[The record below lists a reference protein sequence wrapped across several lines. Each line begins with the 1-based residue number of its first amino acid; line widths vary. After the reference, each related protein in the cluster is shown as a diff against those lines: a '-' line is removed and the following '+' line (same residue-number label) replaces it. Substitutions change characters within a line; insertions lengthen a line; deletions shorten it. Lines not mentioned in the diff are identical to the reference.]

1 MKSPGTVLG
10 LTALLGLVAIYVRV
24 ESLAGH
30 ARPRRAPAARA
41 SHADTP
47 QVPRLASAK
56 GSSDLEKRIADLE
69 RELEESPSPD
79 TTPATGPT
87 ELATFAE
94 QLQLTDPQK
103 RQVEATVTRGKQRVE
118 DLLRIPDEEGVRPV
132 DRRRD
137 HRAKL
142 RAAAERGDLQAVL
155 RLFAEA
161 KRSSNR
167 KIPGLSTTYG
177 EEMERIRKETREE
190 IAAELS
196 TSQRERLSQA
206 SISRILGVGG
216 PVTVRVVAQ

>member
-10 LTALLGLVAIYVRV
+10 LIALLGVAAIYVRV

-41 SHADTP
+41 RHADTP
-47 QVPRLASAK
+47 QAPRLTSAK
-56 GSSDLEKRIADLE
+56 RDIDLEQRIADLE
-69 RELEESPSPD
+69 RELEKSPSPD
-79 TTPATGPT
+79 TAPATGLT
-87 ELATFAE
+87 EFAKLAE

-103 RQVEATVTRGKQRVE
+103 TQIEATVTRGKQRVE

-161 KRSSNR
+161 KRSSALLAHANLSRARASWGPGAMINR
-167 KIPGLSTTYG
+167 IDRTAGDASAGCSTSTT
-177 EEMERIRKETREE
+177 
-190 IAAELS
+190 
-196 TSQRERLSQA
+196 
-206 SISRILGVGG
+206 GG
-216 PVTVRVVAQ
+216 PVEFFETIGPRQASEGS

>member
-56 GSSDLEKRIADLE
+56 GSSDLEQRIADLE

-103 RQVEATVTRGKQRVE
+103 RQVEATVTRY
-118 DLLRIPDEEGVRPV
+118 
-132 DRRRD
+132 
-137 HRAKL
+137 
-142 RAAAERGDLQAVL
+142 GDLNVRITCSIGIAQADARDSAL
-155 RLFAEA
+155 QLFEFADQALYMA
-161 KRSSNR
+161 KES
-167 KIPGLSTTYG
+167 G
-177 EEMERIRKETREE
+177 RIRVQVHEVAREPSL
-190 IAAELS
+190 A
-196 TSQRERLSQA
+196 
-206 SISRILGVGG
+206 
-216 PVTVRVVAQ
+216 